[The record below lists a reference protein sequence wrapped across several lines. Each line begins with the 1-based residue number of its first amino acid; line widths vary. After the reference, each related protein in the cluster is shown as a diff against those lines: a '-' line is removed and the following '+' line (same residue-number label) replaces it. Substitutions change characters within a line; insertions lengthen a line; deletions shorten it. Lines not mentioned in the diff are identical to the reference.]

1 MSVGAF
7 SGVENAEMR
16 GSSQEMPKTGSP
28 LLAKGELQILW
39 LGVEL
44 AQFFVLLSRLPV
56 GL

>member
-1 MSVGAF
+1 MGAF